1 MKKQMK
7 QKNTR
12 RGMNRGTEETAG
24 GNKPRHTLN
33 VETQV
38 ITYVFLAL
46 FLALVAYFIY
56 FMTVKSEDF
65 INNPANP
72 RIKGFEKLITRG
84 EIKASD
90 GTVLARTV
98 TNNGEEVREYPKA
111 NEYAHVVGYNTNG
124 MSGIESDNSF
134 YMLRSHA
141 FILNRVIND
150 LRNQKNPGDN
160 VITTLNTSLQD
171 TAYNGMGYYQGAV
184 VAIDCN
190 TGGILAMVSKPD
202 FDPNTVTTNWKSLSS
217 DEDSVLLNRATQGLY
232 PPGSTF
238 KVITALSY
246 LKNGGKITDTF
257 DCNGE
262 YTQDNYT
269 IHCYGGEVH
278 GKQTLKQ
285 AFANSCNVAF
295 SQVGLSLPKG
305 ALKSTAQ
312 EFMFNKKIPTEISN
326 INKSRFTLK
335 GTDSK
340 ALVMQT
346 AIGQGNTLVTPLQMA
361 LISEAVANDGVI
373 KDPFVVDHI
382 ENDTGRLVKKHTERT
397 KRICSEEEASTLQEL
412 MRYVVTNGTGRVVNS
427 TAYEAYGKTGTAE
440 FSSNKNEAHSW
451 FIGFAKKD
459 DKKIAVAVIME
470 KGGAGSSNAAPL
482 AKKLFDTYLG

>member
-1 MKKQMK
+1 MRQRS
-7 QKNTR
+7 TR
-12 RGMNRGTEETAG
+12 DMQRRTEEDAE
-24 GNKPRHTLN
+24 NRKPRHTLN
-33 VETQV
+33 VETQI

-56 FMTVKSEDF
+56 FMAFKSEDF

-72 RIKGFEKLITRG
+72 RVKGFEKLVVRG

-90 GTVLARTV
+90 GTVLAKTV
-98 TNNGEEVREYPKA
+98 TSNGEEVREYPKGR
-111 NEYAHVVGYNTNG
+111 EYAHVVGYNSNG
-124 MSGIESDNSF
+124 MSGIEADNSF

-141 FILNRVIND
+141 FIVNRIVND
-150 LRNQKNPGDN
+150 LKNEKNPGDN
-160 VITTLNTSLQD
+160 VVTTLDTSLQD
-171 TAYNGMGYYQGAV
+171 VAYNGMGYYQGAV

-217 DEDSVLLNRATQGLY
+217 DENSALLNRATQGLY

-246 LKNGGKITDTF
+246 LKNGGKLTDTF
-257 DCNGE
+257 DCKGS
-262 YTQDNYT
+262 YTEDGYT

-278 GKQTLKQ
+278 GEQTFKQ
-285 AFANSCNVAF
+285 AFGNSCNVAF
-295 SQVGLSLPKG
+295 SKVGLSLPKG

-312 EFMFNKKIPTEISN
+312 EFMFNKSIRSEISN
-326 INKSRFTLK
+326 IKKSQFTLK
-335 GTDSK
+335 SSDSK

-346 AIGQGNTLVTPLQMA
+346 SIGQGNTLVTPLQMA
-361 LISEAVANDGVI
+361 LISEAVANNGIVR
-373 KDPFVVDHI
+373 DPFVVDHI
-382 ENDTGRLVKKHTERT
+382 ENNEGRLVRSHTDRSQ
-397 KRICSEEEASTLQEL
+397 RICTSDEASTLQEL

-427 TAYEAYGKTGTAE
+427 SSYEAYGKTGTAE

-451 FIGFAKKD
+451 FIGFAKKGK
-459 DKKIAVAVIME
+459 KKIAVAVIME
-470 KGGAGSSNAAPL
+470 KGGAGSSHAAPL
-482 AKKLFDTYLG
+482 AKQLFDTYLG

>member
-1 MKKQMK
+1 MRQRS
-7 QKNTR
+7 TR
-12 RGMNRGTEETAG
+12 DMQRRTEEDAE
-24 GNKPRHTLN
+24 NRKPRHTLN

-56 FMTVKSEDF
+56 FMAFKSEDF

-72 RIKGFEKLITRG
+72 RVKGFEKLVVRG

-90 GTVLARTV
+90 GTVLAKTV
-98 TNNGEEVREYPKA
+98 TSNGEEVREYPKGR
-111 NEYAHVVGYNTNG
+111 EYAHVVGYNSNG
-124 MSGIESDNSF
+124 MSGIEADNSF

-141 FILNRVIND
+141 FIVNRIVND
-150 LRNQKNPGDN
+150 LKNEKNPGDN
-160 VITTLNTSLQD
+160 VVTTLDTSLQD
-171 TAYNGMGYYQGAV
+171 VAYNGMGYYQGAV

-217 DEDSVLLNRATQGLY
+217 DENSALLNRATQGLY

-246 LKNGGKITDTF
+246 LKNGGKLTDTF
-257 DCNGE
+257 DCKGS
-262 YTQDNYT
+262 YTEDGYT

-278 GKQTLKQ
+278 GEQTLKQ
-285 AFANSCNVAF
+285 AFGNSCNVAF
-295 SQVGLSLPKG
+295 SKVGLSLPKG

-312 EFMFNKKIPTEISN
+312 EFMFNKSIRSEISN
-326 INKSRFTLK
+326 IKKSQFTLK
-335 GTDSK
+335 SSDSK

-346 AIGQGNTLVTPLQMA
+346 SIGQGNTLVTPLQMA
-361 LISEAVANDGVI
+361 LISEAVANNGIVR
-373 KDPFVVDHI
+373 DPFVVDHI
-382 ENDTGRLVKKHTERT
+382 ENNEGRLVRSHTDRSQ
-397 KRICSEEEASTLQEL
+397 RICTSDEASTLQEL

-427 TAYEAYGKTGTAE
+427 SSYEAYGKTGTAE

-451 FIGFAKKD
+451 FIGFAKKGK
-459 DKKIAVAVIME
+459 KKIAVAVIME
-470 KGGAGSSNAAPL
+470 KGGAGSSHAAPL
-482 AKKLFDTYLG
+482 AKQLFDTYLG